1 MWTFNVFTPFLL
13 TRGGPGNQTEVLAIY
28 TYRVAFRDFQFG
40 LGAAVGVVVMVINL
54 AFALFYLWVSK
65 RAAPKKVAT

>member
-13 TRGGPGNQTEVLAIY
+13 TRGGPANQTEVLAIY

-65 RAAPKKVAT
+65 RAAPKAAT